1 MQFTKSCPTENVL
14 EFLDLTLSFDVTS
27 KQILINP
34 LLVNPPLVLLT
45 QCLSHVSLGETSKRS

>member
-1 MQFTKSCPTENVL
+1 MSSIDSSTKMQFTKSCPTENVL

-45 QCLSHVSLGETSKRS
+45 